1 MNPESKRRLLQ
12 LGLFLLTLL
21 TTTLAGAELC
31 YGKSIFSGT
40 YSLSDFM
47 LGLNYSVPFLFILSV
62 HEFGHYFTAR
72 YHNVSTSLPYYIPF
86 YLPIIFPFSFG
97 TFGALIRLREQVPSL
112 KKNFDIGIAGPLA
125 GFISALAV
133 LIYGLTHLPP
143 ADYIFTIHPE
153 YMRVGTDYA
162 SVVYSAEFLKGG
174 LDIRLGDNLLF
185 NALSSVFADPALM
198 PNPHEIIHYP
208 FLLAGYLSLVFTALN
223 LLPIGQLDGG
233 HVVYGLFGWKGHRWV
248 AITVFVLFV
257 FFAGLGTVTPG
268 IPTDDML
275 LAVPLYIGFLYFTLK
290 GLKLGWMNTLIAALT
305 MFIIQYMI
313 VWFFP
318 TVTGFGSWLLFAFLL
333 GRFVGI
339 YHPPALVEEPLSFG
353 RKLLGWFALAILVLC
368 FTPAPVEITV
378 FQ

>member
-1 MNPESKRRLLQ
+1 MTQESKRRLLQ
-12 LGLFLLTLL
+12 LGLFLLTFL
-21 TTTLAGAELC
+21 TTTLAGSELC
-31 YGKSIFSGT
+31 FSKSVFSGT
-40 YSLSDFM
+40 YSLSDFL
-47 LGLNYSVPFLFILSV
+47 LGMEYSVPFLFILSV

-72 YHNVSTSLPYYIPF
+72 YHKVSTSLPYYIPF
-86 YLPIIFPFSFG
+86 YLPFIFPFSFG

-125 GFISALAV
+125 GFAAALAV
-133 LIYGLTHLPP
+133 LVYGMTHLPP
-143 ADYIFTIHPE
+143 AEYIFSIHPE
-153 YMRVGTDYA
+153 YKNVGANYA
-162 SVVYSAEFLKGG
+162 DVVYTAKFMKGG
-174 LDIRLGDNLLF
+174 MDISLGDNLLF
-185 NALSSVFADPALM
+185 RFLASVFADSSRM

-248 AITVFVLFV
+248 AITTFVVFV
-257 FFAGLGTVTPG
+257 FFAGLGTVHPG
-268 IPTDDML
+268 IPTDEML
-275 LAVPLYIGFLYFTLK
+275 FSVPLYIGFLYFTLK
-290 GLKLGWMNTLIAALT
+290 GLKLDWMNTLIAALS
-305 MFIIQYMI
+305 MFIIQYGI
-313 VWFFP
+313 VLIFP
-318 TVTGFGSWLLFAFLL
+318 SVTGFGSWLLFAFLL

-353 RKLLGWFALAILVLC
+353 RKVLGWFALTILVLC